1 MVDLMKN
8 EDVALAQK
16 PGVRSAD
23 SVLPDLDNQIFPSVK
38 TILASSAQTIWLQ
51 ICWGLFYFFLF

>member
-1 MVDLMKN
+1 MKN

-23 SVLPDLDNQIFPSVK
+23 SVLPDLDNQIFPSVT
-38 TILASSAQTIWLQ
+38 TILASSAQTI
-51 ICWGLFYFFLF
+51 